1 MRNAELLF
9 YGVYADLRT
18 EVARRLLGFLWWI
31 IEPIMY
37 VAVFYLVFGLGLR
50 QGGDDYVPF
59 LLCGMVPWKWFDGSV
74 RQASGALVAN
84 IGLMQQV
91 FVPKHLLV
99 LIQLITNTVKFLVV
113 LLVLLAFVLTLGK
126 RPSIE
131 WLGLFPLIAV
141 QFVLVVSLGLL
152 LGAVIP
158 FAQDLKQIVDNVLM
172 LAMFMSGI
180 FFNADTLPESW
191 QGYFQLNP
199 MVRIIDGYREVLLHN
214 RWPDWDGLGYVLL
227 FSAPLLG
234 LAMAIL
240 HRYERQYPK
249 LIF

>member
-1 MRNAELLF
+1 MRNAELLV

-50 QGGDDYVPF
+50 QGGSDYVPF

-99 LIQLITNTVKFLVV
+99 LIQLITNAVKFLVV
-113 LLVLLAFVLTLGK
+113 LLVLVAFVLALGK

-199 MVRIIDGYREVLLHN
+199 MARIIDGYRDVLLHN
-214 RWPDWDGLGYVLL
+214 SWPDWGGLGYVLL